1 MILYSQF
8 LIMSRFVMA
17 LVNGITF
24 GGIDESIADEE
35 DKATLC
41 CM

>member
-1 MILYSQF
+1 
-8 LIMSRFVMA
+8 MA

-24 GGIDESIADEE
+24 GGIDESIADEA

-41 CM
+41 CMQVL